1 MKKIYQA
8 PVAACCPMS
17 AQGYLL
23 AGSNRIKGAVVKDMS
38 TQTESEINVGQDKD
52 EEDITGLSKKSFD
65 PWSSWDE

>member
-8 PVAACCPMS
+8 PVAVCCPMT

-23 AGSNRIKGAVVKDMS
+23 AGSNRIKGAVVEDKS
-38 TQTESEINVGQDKD
+38 TQTESEINVGQD

>member
-8 PVAACCPMS
+8 PVAVCCPMT

-23 AGSNRIKGAVVKDMS
+23 AGSNRIKGAVVEDKR
-38 TQTESEINVGQDKD
+38 TQTESEINVGQD
-52 EEDITGLSKKSFD
+52 EEDITGLSKKTFN

>member
-38 TQTESEINVGQDKD
+38 TQTESEINVGQD

>member
-8 PVAACCPMS
+8 PVAACCPMT

-23 AGSNRIKGAVVKDMS
+23 AGSNRIKGAVVEDKS
-38 TQTESEINVGQDKD
+38 TQTESEINVGQG
-52 EEDITGLSKKSFD
+52 EEYITGLSKKTFN

>member
-8 PVAACCPMS
+8 PVAVCCPMTV
-17 AQGYLL
+17 QGYLL

-38 TQTESEINVGQDKD
+38 TQTESEINVGQD
-52 EEDITGLSKKSFD
+52 EENITGLSKKSFD

>member
-1 MKKIYQA
+1 
-8 PVAACCPMS
+8 MS

-38 TQTESEINVGQDKD
+38 TQTESEINVGQDED

>member
-1 MKKIYQA
+1 MT
-8 PVAACCPMS
+8 

-38 TQTESEINVGQDKD
+38 TQTESEINVGQD
-52 EEDITGLSKKSFD
+52 EEDITGLSKKTFN

>member
-8 PVAACCPMS
+8 PVAVCCPMT

-23 AGSNRIKGAVVKDMS
+23 AGSNRIKGAVVEDKR
-38 TQTESEINVGQDKD
+38 TQTESGINVGQD
-52 EEDITGLSKKSFD
+52 EEVITGHSKKTFN

>member
-1 MKKIYQA
+1 MT
-8 PVAACCPMS
+8 

-23 AGSNRIKGAVVKDMS
+23 AGSNRIKGAVVENKS
-38 TQTESEINVGQDKD
+38 TQTEYGINVGQD

>member
-38 TQTESEINVGQDKD
+38 TQTESEINVGQDK
-52 EEDITGLSKKSFD
+52 EDITGLSKKSFD

>member
-8 PVAACCPMS
+8 PVAACCPMT

-38 TQTESEINVGQDKD
+38 TQTESEINVGQD
-52 EEDITGLSKKSFD
+52 EENITGLSKKSFD

>member
-23 AGSNRIKGAVVKDMS
+23 AGSNRIKGAVVEDKS
-38 TQTESEINVGQDKD
+38 TQKVSKINVGQDD
-52 EEDITGLSKKSFD
+52 EDITGLSKKSFD
-65 PWSSWDE
+65 PWDAWDE

>member
-8 PVAACCPMS
+8 PVAACCPMT

-38 TQTESEINVGQDKD
+38 TQTESEINVGQDA
-52 EEDITGLSKKSFD
+52 EDITGLSKKSFD

>member
-38 TQTESEINVGQDKD
+38 TQTESEINVGQDA
-52 EEDITGLSKKSFD
+52 EDITGLSKKTFN